1 MPLHWNFRGEVD
13 GWGGPWQAAL
23 LIPALATGVYF
34 LILVLD
40 WGRLDF
46 RAARCMASATK
57 RQVRL
62 LVLLLLG
69 TMHGLILGTAL
80 KGGTPRTS
88 LLMACM
94 AGFLVLLGNL
104 MPRLEPNAWVGI
116 RIPPTLENREVW
128 RQTHRRTGRWLVAAG
143 LLGLPLCLVSG
154 SAAHAASLALILA
167 PLGAGVIYAYL
178 LRHRME
184 AAGTL
189 PPEAP

>member
-1 MPLHWNFRGEVD
+1 MHWSLHGEVD

-23 LIPALATGVYF
+23 LLPGLATGLYL
-34 LILVLD
+34 LILALD

-46 RAARCMASATK
+46 RAARRMAPATA

-62 LVLLLLG
+62 LLLLLLG
-69 TMHGLILGTAL
+69 TVHGLILGSTL
-80 KGGTPRTS
+80 RGLTPGAS
-88 LLMACM
+88 LLVACM

-116 RIPPTLENREVW
+116 RIPPTLADREIW
-128 RQTHRRTGRWLVAAG
+128 RRTHRAAGRWMVATG
-143 LLGLPLCLVSG
+143 LLGLPLCLAPG
-154 SAAHAASLALILA
+154 PWAHAVSLTLLLA
-167 PLGAGVIYAYL
+167 PLGAGVVYAYV